1 VNLNEVVGEV
11 IQGHRNRLPNRIDM
25 RARGNT
31 LDFGQNPPLS
41 LRGHLMA
48 KGPLNDQQVC
58 DSHADGGVSARGL
71 FDAEEVGLLARRG

>member
-1 VNLNEVVGEV
+1 
-11 IQGHRNRLPNRIDM
+11 
-25 RARGNT
+25 
-31 LDFGQNPPLS
+31 
-41 LRGHLMA
+41 MA